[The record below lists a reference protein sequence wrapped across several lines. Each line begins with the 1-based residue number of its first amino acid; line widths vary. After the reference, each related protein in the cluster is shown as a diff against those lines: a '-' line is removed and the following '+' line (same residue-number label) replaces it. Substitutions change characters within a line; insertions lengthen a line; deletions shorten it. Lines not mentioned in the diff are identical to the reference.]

1 MYQKLLLNCDGG
13 IIDATQQS
21 EQDNC
26 AVVAIGLGGT
36 GVDCLQN
43 LKAKIYNRVK
53 ADNPDSAVPSY
64 SHIKFL
70 ALDTDKGG
78 MKRANEKTSDIS
90 KIDLD
95 TEFFDISYG
104 QDMGDFFAESGASL
118 DMDPAYKEW
127 LKHSQIEVQSARAG
141 AGGIRQLGRYLL
153 MEHAQAFVAKIKTL
167 ITQAKMGQT
176 NPKTY
181 VHIFS
186 GLSGGTGAG
195 TFLDVCYL
203 VREAIK
209 QNKDTSFVCGYFFL
223 PDVNIAAGLDKETEA
238 YVQVNGYASLQDLD
252 YCMNFERNGDQW
264 AQNYN
269 GLGYIESQAPP
280 VDICHLL
287 SARDASGNVIP
298 NAYHYA
304 MNVVTDYFMDFVVKT
319 ENKFDMESHI
329 SNYTLKKKN
338 INKKAGSH
346 YEYCV
351 LGASSATLPFKEV
364 LTYLASAM
372 FAGFDGIRKYNPTK
386 GEVEEFVA
394 KNSLQYNALFAQ
406 LTQNCDMTFPHPDV
420 KWQDAKGNDDLTV
433 TYYKD
438 HQARVKNFLER
449 NFTAMGNDL
458 ESYNPVADNTS
469 NAPRSLI
476 SKIYMA
482 LRAVSIDP
490 ERGPYYAAAILRS
503 TAGGDLIAAID
514 GHLAEVRGKYEQENI
529 QGEKLH
535 RTWEQAQRDF
545 FENAGM
551 LNGRQKYE
559 KYSGATRL
567 LVIHD
572 TRLVVFG
579 KMDDLLT
586 RLRAQLVALANN
598 FTDVFKN
605 TIGSL
610 IDTFAANHDYLES
623 LGDNVATYEFSLARI
638 QDLKSNL
645 NQTIKEMNVA
655 EKAKDF
661 LNLML
666 SEEGIKAWINGNEN
680 DIFSVVNKYF
690 TDLFSEYSQRTMTS
704 YLQDKYK
711 TTNPEQ
717 LVKNIRDDIMN
728 QLDTGAAPLFWT
740 SSQYNIGSASK
751 IGYIT
756 FPAISEEV
764 RQAAEQLAK
773 SKDAGELVSRNSHIQ
788 DRITIMRCLVGAPL
802 YGYQGL
808 LQFEDKSVGNDAVG
822 RHLYEGK
829 NYTNDNGEYGTGR
842 DWRLLPSPVPL
853 SLMTSQSNKL
863 LKANAESAKE
873 LYELAETKQIISS
886 IPGGTEYGIQALAAS
901 FVAEIRSLYE
911 EAKDKSNE
919 EKLAAQESVKAL
931 LENPQYEQ
939 DKVFIPNDGSHDLP
953 EMNKRLVR
961 IDHFAYSPKLQDM
974 VRREIANFEEIEKIV
989 DELEPKVDS
998 DLGEFF
1004 NALYTGTITFVAPT
1018 VEFEDEFGMKTV
1030 LSSPDMQRGGVPLY
1044 QALLA
1049 FKELGIESR
1058 TFLKETAEQTRKQ
1071 SPLPEQAIAACRA
1084 VNNELKG
1091 VKFMIEEATEMFPR
1105 EVKDVREFLTK
1116 SKESLT
1122 RFTRRHRIELES

>member
-26 AVVAIGLGGT
+26 AVVALGLGGT

-53 ADNPDSAVPSY
+53 ADNPESAVPSY

-70 ALDTDKGG
+70 AIDTDKGG
-78 MKRANEKTSDIS
+78 MKKANENTSDIS

-95 TEFFDISYG
+95 TEFFDISNG

-118 DMDPAYKEW
+118 DLDPAYKEW
-127 LKHSQIEVQSARAG
+127 LKHAQIEVQSARAG
-141 AGGIRQLGRYLL
+141 AGGIRQLGRYLM
-153 MEHAQAFVAKIKTL
+153 MEHAQAFVAKVKNL
-167 ITQAKMGQT
+167 ITQAKMGLN

-203 VREAIK
+203 VREAIR
-209 QNKDTSFVCGYFFL
+209 QNKDTGFVCGYFFL
-223 PDVNIAAGLDKETEA
+223 PDVNIAAGLDKETES

-252 YCMNFERNGDQW
+252 YCMNFERNGDHW

-269 GLGYIESQAPP
+269 GLGYIQSETPP
-280 VDICHLL
+280 VDICHLI

-304 MNVVTDYFMDFVVKT
+304 MNVVTDYFMDFIVKT

-329 SNYTLKKKN
+329 ANYTLKKKN
-338 INKKAGSH
+338 IIKKAGAH

-351 LGASSATLPFKEV
+351 LGASNATLPFKEV

-372 FAGFDGIRKYNPTK
+372 FARFEGIRKYNPTK
-386 GEVEEFVA
+386 GQVEEFVA
-394 KNSLQYNALFAQ
+394 KNGLRYDALFAQ
-406 LTQNCDMTFPHPDV
+406 LTQNCDMTFPRPDV

-433 TYYKD
+433 TFFKD
-438 HQARVKNFLER
+438 HQARLKNFLER
-449 NFTAMGNDL
+449 NFTAMANDL
-458 ESYNPVADNTS
+458 EGYNPVAENTS
-469 NAPRSLI
+469 NAPRSLV
-476 SKIYMA
+476 SKIYNA
-482 LRAVSIDP
+482 LRAIAIDP
-490 ERGPYYAAAILRS
+490 ERGPYFAAAILRS
-503 TAGGDLIAAID
+503 TSGGDLIATVD
-514 GHLAEVRGKYEQENI
+514 GHLAEVRGKYEQENV
-529 QGEKLH
+529 QEEKLQ
-535 RTWEQAQRDF
+535 RAWEQAQRDF
-545 FENAGM
+545 FENSNV
-551 LNGRQKYE
+551 LNGNKKYE
-559 KYSGATRL
+559 KYRDATRL

-572 TRLVVFG
+572 TRLVVFS

-586 RLRAQLVALANN
+586 RLRVQLTTLANN

-610 IDTFAANHDYLES
+610 IDTFAANRDYLDN
-623 LGDNVATYEFSLARI
+623 LGDNVSSYEFPLAKI
-638 QDLKSNL
+638 QDLKGNL
-645 NQTIKEMNVA
+645 NQTIKEMNIA

-661 LNLML
+661 LNMML

-680 DIFSVVNKYF
+680 EIFSVVNKYF
-690 TDLFSEYSQRTMTS
+690 TALFNEYSRRTMTS

-740 SSQYNIGSASK
+740 SSQYNISSASK

-756 FPAISEEV
+756 FPAVSEEV
-764 RQAAEQLAK
+764 KQAAEQLAK
-773 SKDAGELVSRNSHIQ
+773 SKDAGELVPRNSHIQ

-829 NYTNDNGEYGTGR
+829 NFTNDSGEYGVGR

-853 SLMTSQSNKL
+853 SLMNSQNNKI
-863 LKANAESAKE
+863 LKKNADAARE
-873 LYELAETKQIISS
+873 LYELAEVKQIIVP
-886 IPGGTEYGIQALAAS
+886 IPGGTEYGIQTISKAFLEQILQLFNS
-901 FVAEIRSLYE
+901 
-911 EAKDKSNE
+911 AKDKSNE
-919 EKLAAQESVKAL
+919 EKLAAQEKIKAL
-931 LENPQYEQ
+931 LANIQYDQ
-939 DKVFIPNDGSHDLP
+939 DKTFIPNDGSHDLP
-953 EMNKRLVR
+953 DLNKRLVR
-961 IDHFAYSPKLQDM
+961 IDHFAASPKLHDL
-974 VRREIANFEEIEKIV
+974 VRQEISDYEEFDRIV
-989 DELEPKVDS
+989 VELEPKIDS
-998 DLGEFF
+998 DLSEFH
-1004 NALYTGTITFVAPT
+1004 NAIFTGIITFAAP
-1018 VEFEDEFGMKTV
+1018 VLEYEDEFGAKTV

-1044 QALLA
+1044 QALLS
-1049 FKELGIESR
+1049 FKGLSEDVRSTI
-1058 TFLKETAEQTRKQ
+1058 KDAAEQALKT
-1071 SPLPEQAIAACRA
+1071 SPLPEQAVASCNA
-1084 VNNELKG
+1084 VNQELKN
-1091 VKFMIEEATEMFPR
+1091 VKFMIEEATEVFPR

-1116 SKESLT
+1116 TKDTLT
-1122 RFTRRHRIELES
+1122 RFARRYRIDLQ